1 MSQREYIS
9 VDLEAHPLQ
18 IKTKSDWGY
27 TRIYLQDDNRKY
39 RYNIRVDINY
49 FEDPLTLRLQFGNCP
64 KNDTEV
70 VLRSASKERIKIWTI
85 VARRNNI
92 TVNLNGMRV
101 LDAEYISQNCFSE
114 YEITHVVFY
123 EKSRNSSEYRILE
136 AGMY

>member
-1 MSQREYIS
+1 MSRKEYIS

-18 IKTKSDWGY
+18 INTKSDWGY
-27 TRIYLQDDNRKY
+27 TRILFYEDFY
-39 RYNIRVDINY
+39 YNIRVDINY
-49 FEDPLTLRLQFGNCP
+49 FEDPLTLRLDFFDCP
-64 KNDTEV
+64 NNDTEV
-70 VLRSASKERIKIWTI
+70 LLGSASKERIKIWTI
-85 VARRNNI
+85 VTRRNNI

-114 YEITHVVFY
+114 YEITHVVFH